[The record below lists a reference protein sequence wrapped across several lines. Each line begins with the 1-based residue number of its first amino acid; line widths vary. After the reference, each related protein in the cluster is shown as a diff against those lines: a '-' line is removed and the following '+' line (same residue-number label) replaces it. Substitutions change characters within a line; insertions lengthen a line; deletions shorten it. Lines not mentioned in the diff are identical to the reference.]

1 MGEHGE
7 GYKNAEEYATELYQS
22 NELYYADLAKMSME
36 SLKYVRGLSATIK
49 ELVGT
54 QEYDSAKEK
63 ASEVLRNTNVVDE
76 NLANSNDYIE
86 PLTKDVELIVNW
98 LLSDKSGMYKLSSKD
113 KKRLSEL
120 RDEISKI
127 LESEEI
133 GKDNFDKDKK
143 MSFKDRVVGKIKSW
157 WPFSKKDDEDED
169 EADSED
175 KTNSENK
182 ADSDENSVTSGSDE
196 DDSDQTLS
204 NSDAESNQSTE
215 AGQSTEADQN
225 TEADQSTEAGQS
237 TENNQNAEYDSSN
250 DNVNSGDNKSRE
262 NVSDNE
268 NKQSNLNVQNEVLTP
283 KVQNGADD
291 ETIEE
296 KIRKITNI
304 NSIERAIKESFIT
317 PVLYD
322 EKPSSV
328 SLSIC
333 YLFSRFLRNS
343 SDKFNEEE
351 IIKQHNA
358 DLLKEDFQ
366 FEKLSDEDRIKIIN
380 NFREGKYTS
389 DYGRDDKSKLTYKS
403 LFMSFRAILRA
414 IAIIGK
420 VLNKKD
426 ITSVGNI
433 STSDELFKDDEEGLK
448 EIYNGFTEKAVSS
461 KKIGDIQ
468 KYIKDKKEAINQY
481 VNGHA
486 ANANILKDLNSF
498 FENVENKRNVD
509 NSVNNIVGNQY
520 ISHIV
525 GLDKKIKDNP
535 MFCLEDRNS
544 YNEMKKI
551 SEYFIDFSKEQ
562 KNNIEAANQEN
573 EKGEEKGSI
582 QNDLSITTESESE

>member
-54 QEYDSAKEK
+54 QEYDKAKED
-63 ASEVLRNTNVVDE
+63 ASKVLTNTDVVDE

-86 PLTKDVELIVNW
+86 PLTKDVKLIVDW
-98 LLSDKSGMYKLSSKD
+98 LLSDKNGMYKLSSKD

-127 LESEEI
+127 LESEKI
-133 GKDNFDKDKK
+133 GEDNFDEDKK

-157 WPFSKKDDEDED
+157 WPFSKKDDEDEA
-169 EADSED
+169 ESKD

-182 ADSDENSVTSGSDE
+182 ADSDEKK
-196 DDSDQTLS
+196 Q
-204 NSDAESNQSTE
+204 
-215 AGQSTEADQN
+215 
-225 TEADQSTEAGQS
+225 
-237 TENNQNAEYDSSN
+237 
-250 DNVNSGDNKSRE
+250 SGDDKSRE

-268 NKQSNLNVQNEVLTP
+268 NKQSNLNVQNKVITP

-322 EKPSSV
+322 EKPSSE

-366 FEKLSDEDRIKIIN
+366 FEKLSDEDRLKIIN

-433 STSDELFKDDEEGLK
+433 STSDELFTDDEEGLK
-448 EIYNGFTEKAVSS
+448 EIYNGFTKEAVDSD
-461 KKIGDIQ
+461 KIGDIQ
-468 KYIKDKKEAINQY
+468 KYIKDNKGAINQY
-481 VNGHA
+481 VKDHA
-486 ANANILKDLNSF
+486 TNANILKDLNSF
-498 FENVENKRNVD
+498 FDNVENKRNVD
-509 NSVNNIVGNQY
+509 KSVNNIVGNQY
-520 ISHIV
+520 IPHVV

-535 MFCLEDRNS
+535 MFCLEDKAS
-544 YNEMKKI
+544 YTNMLSI
-551 SEYFIDFSKEQ
+551 SRRFKSDGEEFSKEQ
-562 KNNIEAANQEN
+562 KNNIETAKQKDK
-573 EKGEEKGSI
+573 KGEEKGSI
-582 QNDLSITTESESE
+582 QSDLSITTESELETTDASD